1 MKIPKMV
8 TMTLL
13 GAVSDIAV
21 SGKRSKNSNNSR
33 TSKIKNPKKR
43 MDALNQKA
51 KLWLQQ
57 NIETAKQGDPDA
69 LVSFRKRAYKRI
81 LDNINVKTLKMYN
94 IYSNTND
101 STGVKRCGYFDPS
114 TTYGGPQESP
124 PKLNDNK
131 KEARKDYLKEKNN
144 EERGAR
150 HILENKLGI
159 DSTSQERSIIHERT
173 ILAKIEDY
181 SHIREHLEELEEWF
195 RVNVDD
201 YYLDE
206 LDINNIQD
214 ILDINSNVERHRRDS
229 DKKGKGKKQRLE
241 AGDPLKNWKT
251 ITTGYRKWAERYI
264 AYCNKQYVER
274 RFSRWAFEH
283 LYKKVPMVY
292 KKMEGNEE

>member
-1 MKIPKMV
+1 
-8 TMTLL
+8 
-13 GAVSDIAV
+13 
-21 SGKRSKNSNNSR
+21 
-33 TSKIKNPKKR
+33 
-43 MDALNQKA
+43 
-51 KLWLQQ
+51 
-57 NIETAKQGDPDA
+57 
-69 LVSFRKRAYKRI
+69 
-81 LDNINVKTLKMYN
+81 MYN

-173 ILAKIEDY
+173 ILGNWFYNRLDYRLKTTLVSYQPDNPHTRIIANFWFIYQNKAKIEDY

-229 DKKGKGKKQRLE
+229 DKKGKEWFNL
-241 AGDPLKNWKT
+241 D
-251 ITTGYRKWAERYI
+251 
-264 AYCNKQYVER
+264 
-274 RFSRWAFEH
+274 
-283 LYKKVPMVY
+283 
-292 KKMEGNEE
+292 